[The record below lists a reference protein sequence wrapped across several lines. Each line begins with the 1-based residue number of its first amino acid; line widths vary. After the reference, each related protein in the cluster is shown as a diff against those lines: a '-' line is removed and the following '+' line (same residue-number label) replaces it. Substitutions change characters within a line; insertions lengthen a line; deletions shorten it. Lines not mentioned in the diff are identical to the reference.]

1 MKHPQKDGK
10 AFHGLGYQLVDN
22 EVLEGTQQRTI
33 I

>member
-1 MKHPQKDGK
+1 MKHPQKNRK
-10 AFHGLGYQLVDN
+10 AFHGLGYQLADN